1 MTRIRE
7 LARDGS
13 LPYLAAYAFLAVAT
27 YAVMLLPGEPDYADG
42 GGGGWLLVDVLLIF
56 SLARG
61 SRVAWTI
68 ACVLSAFGVV
78 VGIVATAVPIPPGI
92 VALVVLQA
100 ASLLVLLTR
109 PVRAH
114 VGRIASA

>member
-1 MTRIRE
+1 
-7 LARDGS
+7 
-13 LPYLAAYAFLAVAT
+13 
-27 YAVMLLPGEPDYADG
+27 ML
-42 GGGGWLLVDVLLIF
+42 VFFI
-56 SLARG
+56 ARG

-68 ACVLSAFGVV
+68 ACVLSAFVAV

-92 VALVVLQA
+92 VALVILQA
-100 ASLLVLLTR
+100 ASVAVLLAR